1 MSSRQDRQLAQR
13 RSARSVTY
21 GLALLLAGIV
31 VLNAVI
37 WLAMP
42 APYNQTVLHHAWDVI
57 HGRSVD
63 DSWGVMWSAVDYLR
77 APGPDPVYSELF
89 FKRGQRFQY
98 PPSSL
103 FTLEGMLRLV
113 GADHVRTNKHAIYES
128 LTLNDALGWA
138 FIALTAA
145 STAAL
150 LELSLRR
157 ARLEE
162 DTRMLLVARC
172 AIVCGLTMTFYPI
185 VKAYTLGQIQV
196 WINGVFALALLL
208 WARGRSG
215 ASGLLLGIVALIK
228 PHFGLFLLW
237 SALRRAWP
245 FSIAFAITVAI
256 GLAVSVAVY
265 GLANHLDYIR
275 ILRVLS
281 QNGEVFYPNQS
292 VNGLLNRWMELVDP
306 KAYDSLNFKSLPPYN
321 VWVYAGTLLATV
333 SFLAIALIRRSAG
346 DTPQQRVLDFCVMA
360 LCLTL
365 ASPIAWEHHF
375 GVTLPMFAVLL
386 ATAGR
391 RHLPWV
397 GVSYVLIATF
407 LPVTNMLAATP
418 WNVAQSTLFAG
429 ALMLLAMLVAAR
441 RGEISLPDGR
451 RASSPGFDLPQRG
464 DLPQR

>member
-1 MSSRQDRQLAQR
+1 MSSRQDRQPARLP
-13 RSARSVTY
+13 SAGTVTC
-21 GLALLLAGIV
+21 GLALLLAAIV
-31 VLNAVI
+31 ALNVALGLAV
-37 WLAMP
+37 P
-42 APYNQTVLHHAWDVI
+42 APYNQTALHHTWDVL

-113 GADHVRTNKHAIYES
+113 GTEHVRTNKHVIYQT

-145 STAAL
+145 ATAAL
-150 LELSLRR
+150 LEWSLRQ
-157 ARLEE
+157 ARLTG
-162 DTRMLLVARC
+162 DTRVLLVARC
-172 AIVCGLTMTFYPI
+172 IIVCGLTMTFYPI

-196 WINGVFALALLL
+196 WINGIFALALLL
-208 WARGRSG
+208 WAGGRTG
-215 ASGLLLGIVALIK
+215 PAGFLLGIVALIK

-237 SALRRAWP
+237 AMLRRAWP
-245 FSIAFAITVAI
+245 FAIAFATTVAI

-265 GLANHLDYIR
+265 GIANHVDYVR
-275 ILRVLS
+275 VLRVLS
-281 QNGEVFYPNQS
+281 QNGEVYYPNQS
-292 VNGLLNRWMELVDP
+292 INGLLNRWMVLVDP
-306 KAYDSLNFKSLPPYN
+306 KTYDSLNFKSVPPYN
-321 VWVYAGTLLATV
+321 IWVYAGTLVATAF
-333 SFLAIALIRRSAG
+333 FLLVALVHRSAG
-346 DTPQQRVLDFCVMA
+346 DTPQQRVLDFCVTA

-386 ATAGR
+386 ATADR
-391 RHLPWV
+391 RHLPWLAL
-397 GVSYVLIATF
+397 SYLSIATF
-407 LPVTNMLAATP
+407 LPVTNLLAATV

-429 ALMLLAMLVAAR
+429 ALMLLAMLIAAR
-441 RGEISLPDGR
+441 RGEQSTPPLPAAAIG
-451 RASSPGFDLPQRG
+451 
-464 DLPQR
+464 